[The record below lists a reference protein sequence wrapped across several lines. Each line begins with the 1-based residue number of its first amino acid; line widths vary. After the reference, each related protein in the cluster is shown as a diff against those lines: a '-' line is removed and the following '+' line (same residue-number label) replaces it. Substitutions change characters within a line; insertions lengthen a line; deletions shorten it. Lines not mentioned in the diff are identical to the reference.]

1 MPQITPL
8 NIGAANAYK
17 GDALRDAGQK
27 LNDTFQAFYE
37 MPLVAQAAATTLY
50 VSTSGSDSNDG
61 LTVGTPFLTIQKA
74 VDAFNGHFNLA
85 QTGVTIQLADGT
97 YTLTEPVYIGRMYST
112 GTLTITGNSV
122 TPSNVVVTSS
132 TSTLFRIFGGN
143 WCVLSNFELSC
154 TLSGGACIHVYEAG
168 RVQTSGLVYGTST
181 GADHIYITDLGN
193 MLSSAAYSITGGAAR
208 HYYVSN
214 CGTVRSSS
222 AVTLTGTPAFS
233 TGFLVAR
240 NKALVN
246 LVASSFTGS
255 ATGQRYNV
263 QGIAVVPTG
272 GLTLPGN
279 VGGTAINGGQ
289 YT

>member
-1 MPQITPL
+1 MPYITPL
-8 NIGAANAYK
+8 TIGAADAYN
-17 GDALRDAGQK
+17 GDALRTAGQK

-74 VDAFNGHFNLA
+74 VDTFNSHVTLA
-85 QTGVTIQLADGT
+85 QSNVTIQLADGT
-97 YTLTEPVYIGRMYST
+97 YTLTDPVYVGRMYST
-112 GTLTITGNSV
+112 GTLTINGNNS
-122 TPSNVVVTSS
+122 TPSNVIVTSS

-143 WCVLSNFELSC
+143 WCVLSNFEVRC
-154 TLSGGACIHVYEAG
+154 TLSGGACVHVYETG
-168 RVQTSGLVYGTST
+168 RVVVSGLVFGTST
-181 GADHIYITDLGN
+181 NADHLYITDQGN
-193 MLSSAAYSITGGAAR
+193 MLASAAYSIIGGAAR

-214 CGTVRSSS
+214 CGTVRASS

-246 LVASSFTGS
+246 LVSSTYTGS

-263 QGIAVVPTG
+263 QGISVVPTG

-279 VGGTAINGGQ
+279 VGGTATNGGQ